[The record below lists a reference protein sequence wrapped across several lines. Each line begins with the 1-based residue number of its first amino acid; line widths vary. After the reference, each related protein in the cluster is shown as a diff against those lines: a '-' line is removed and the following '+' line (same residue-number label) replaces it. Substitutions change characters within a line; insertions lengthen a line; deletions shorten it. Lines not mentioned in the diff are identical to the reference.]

1 MNASE
6 FSITQHRIGTKKD
19 KPTYDMDWL
28 LTMPLLLLE
37 IVLVIDLATEE
48 HNSKAWTSCV
58 GSALMTVS
66 GYCDELVFMGD
77 ITSH

>member
-1 MNASE
+1 
-6 FSITQHRIGTKKD
+6 
-19 KPTYDMDWL
+19 MDWL
-28 LTMPLLLLE
+28 LNMPLLLLK

-58 GSALMTVS
+58 GSALMIVS